1 MREVRIS
8 CPDATGL
15 GVDLTRVL
23 LDFGLRILQGDI
35 STDGKWCFM
44 VFRVQLSSGVPPR
57 WQLLRARLGSMCP
70 NGTAALDALWRWRSL
85 PKEHPPFLLQVASY
99 DRQGML
105 HSLTHV
111 LWESDATVRQG
122 GGGEGWRGRCKGM
135 EEGYWEVSV
144 ENGDGEY
151 LRRLPGGPLACSLRL
166 AIACPSMPSPTL
178 PHQLSP

>member
-1 MREVRIS
+1 MLTVGVAPLGRPALLPNEFSRTGPSPRRLPEDDLNVREVRIS

-122 GGGEGWRGRCKGM
+122 GGGEGVRA
-135 EEGYWEVSV
+135 
-144 ENGDGEY
+144 
-151 LRRLPGGPLACSLRL
+151 GGKV
-166 AIACPSMPSPTL
+166 
-178 PHQLSP
+178 